1 MKSVMFHN
9 PIKNGGSM
17 KKGMLVLVL
26 VVGMGISFGTLVFA
40 EEMQE
45 MGGAPEQ
52 GQGMMGGRG
61 KGGPMMGMMHKDS
74 VVATSD
80 GGVVVLSGPRLLKY
94 DSDLNLVKE
103 VELPKGKRPG
113 PASDAPAETQTPEAE
128 TAPAAEATT

>member
-1 MKSVMFHN
+1 
-9 PIKNGGSM
+9 M
-17 KKGMLVLVL
+17 KKWVLVLVL
-26 VVGMGISFGTLVFA
+26 AAGFGSLAFA

-52 GQGMMGGRG
+52 QQGQGMMMGGRG

-94 DSDLNLVKE
+94 DSELNLVKE

-113 PASDAPAETQTPEAE
+113 PAAPAETQAAEGE
-128 TAPAAEATT
+128 TAAAEVTT